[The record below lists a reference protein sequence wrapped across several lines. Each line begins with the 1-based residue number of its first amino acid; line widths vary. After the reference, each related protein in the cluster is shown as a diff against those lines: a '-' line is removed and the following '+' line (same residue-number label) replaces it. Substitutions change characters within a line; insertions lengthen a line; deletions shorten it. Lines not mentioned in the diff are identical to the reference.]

1 MSVLIILNSIKE
13 CGVLFVRPIKKLL
26 NLQII
31 HVLSDRQIGGCFVT

>member
-1 MSVLIILNSIKE
+1 MKE

-31 HVLSDRQIGGCFVT
+31 HVLSCRQIGGRFMI